1 MKRRIPQ
8 VLFYILSVICLAL
21 CISGGVILNREPH
34 EHVAEF
40 VPAAAPTCAVE
51 GNIEHWRCR
60 ECGLRFKDELMLEEI
75 AATDTVIET
84 LPHTEETIQGTPAT
98 CTQTG
103 FSDGK
108 RCTVCNNI
116 TLEQTITPT
125 IPHTEKTIQG
135 TPATCTQ
142 TGLSEGKRCT
152 VCNNITVEQKITPT
166 IPHTEETIQGT
177 PATCTQTG
185 LSEGKRCTVCNN
197 VTKQQTV
204 IPTLPHSEEYVKGF
218 ASTCVK
224 TGLTDGRRC
233 TVCHTI
239 TLEQTVIPLIP
250 HNEIIIK
257 GTPATCT
264 QTGLS
269 EGKRCTV
276 CNNVT
281 VEQTVLALI
290 AHTPAHMEE
299 TQSTCAKRGNI
310 EFWKCGSCK
319 NSFADEACLT
329 KLTEDEIYKP
339 LAEHPYKLCFDDTR
353 HFKLPTCGHDAEE
366 KDGAE
371 HTYNGRTCTD
381 CGFCNY
387 GVVYTLNLDGLSY
400 SVTDLKNPVYKD
412 KIEVYG
418 EYGGLP
424 VTEIAQN
431 AFYNDYISALTLPDS
446 ITKIC
451 KGAIYNCDYLTALH
465 IPKNATLIQGAVTD
479 CDGLEEL
486 TVAAENASYVSVNNC
501 IIHKSSKTL
510 ILGCKN
516 SAIPADGSV
525 TSIGNYAFDGCGGLT
540 EISIPNSVTSIG
552 NYAFRNCTNITEIS
566 IPGSV
571 TNIGNYAFYSCNILN
586 LNIADGV
593 KNIGNYAFCYCSKLT
608 QITLPESVKAIGS
621 DAFSHCTKLTTINI
635 PESITAI
642 SSYTFHY
649 CVNLTAISLPE
660 SIKSIGFGAYK
671 NCTSLT
677 TISIPAS
684 VETIGAYSFA
694 DCTNL
699 SEINMQSGVTR
710 INGNAFNDCTSLKK
724 VNFPATVEYIAS
736 DAFINCGG
744 LEELTV
750 ETGNINYSG
759 VNNCI
764 IDKRSGALILGCK
777 NSVIPSDGSVTSIG
791 EYAFR
796 GCTQLISIHIPA
808 SVTTIAGG
816 AFTGMTSLGEITVAP
831 ENSNYYVKD
840 NCLIEKSSKTLVLGC
855 KGSIVPTDG
864 SVTEIGDYA
873 FDGCIELTDITIPKS
888 LTHIGYSAFKN
899 TDVKNL
905 YLEDLE
911 SWLKVTFGSAS
922 DVYLC
927 SPLQKGGNIYVN
939 GELLTEFTVPDGI
952 DAIPAYAL
960 YNCLSLTKIVIPN
973 HVKEVNNA
981 FSGCA
986 NVNEI
991 IVGDGITSLFN
1002 IRNFKNLKTITLGN
1016 GITEIRT
1023 NTFLSLTQLSSVT
1036 LGENITEIGAMA
1048 FARCSSLTQ
1057 LTFNKNLQTIGSNA
1071 FRLCS
1076 GLTQIEL
1083 PDSLQSLGAYV
1094 FADCTSLTTVTLP
1107 QGVDKLNYTFRNCT
1121 ALKNV
1126 YFKGTREQWEAI
1138 PKSNWDYGTGEYTIH
1153 FIDGT
1158 TLNKGEA

>member
-1 MKRRIPQ
+1 MKRKIPQ

-21 CISGGVILNREPH
+21 CISGGVILNRENH

-75 AATDTVIET
+75 AAADTVIET

-103 FSDGK
+103 LSDGR
-108 RCTVCNNI
+108 RCTTCNN
-116 TLEQTITPT
+116 
-125 IPHTEKTIQG
+125 
-135 TPATCTQ
+135 
-142 TGLSEGKRCT
+142 
-152 VCNNITVEQKITPT
+152 VTVEQTITPT

-185 LSEGKRCTVCNN
+185 LSDGKRCTVCNN
-197 VTKQQTV
+197 ITKQQTV

-239 TLEQTVIPLIP
+239 TLEQTEIPLIP
-250 HNEIIIK
+250 HNETIIK

-264 QTGLS
+264 QTGIS
-269 EGKRCTV
+269 DGKRCTL
-276 CNNVT
+276 CRAVT

-319 NSFADEACLT
+319 NSFAEEACVT

-339 LAEHPYKLCFDDTR
+339 LAAHPYKLCFDDTR

-371 HTYNGRTCTD
+371 HTYDGRTCTD

-387 GVVYTLNLDGLSY
+387 GVVYTLNTDGLSY
-400 SVTDLKNPVYKD
+400 SVTDLKSTANRD
-412 KIEVYG
+412 EIEVYA

-431 AFYNDYISALTLPDS
+431 AFNTEHITALTLPDS

-451 KGAIYNCDYLTALH
+451 KGAIDNCNYLTALH
-465 IPKNATLIQGAVTD
+465 VPKNATLIQGAVTD
-479 CDGLEEL
+479 CYSLEEL

-516 SAIPADGSV
+516 SIIPANGSVTKIGDYAFEGCAYLYEISIPDCV
-525 TSIGNYAFDGCGGLT
+525 TSIGDYAFKD
-540 EISIPNSVTSIG
+540 
-552 NYAFRNCTNITEIS
+552 CTNITEIS
-566 IPGSV
+566 IPDSV
-571 TNIGNYAFYSCNILN
+571 TTIGNYAFYSCNLLN

-593 KNIGNYAFCYCSKLT
+593 KNIGNYAFRYCSKLT
-608 QITLPESVKAIGS
+608 QITLPESVKSIGS
-621 DAFSHCTKLTTINI
+621 YAFS
-635 PESITAI
+635 
-642 SSYTFHY
+642 
-649 CVNLTAISLPE
+649 
-660 SIKSIGFGAYK
+660 

-684 VETIGAYSFA
+684 VETIGSSAFEN
-694 DCTNL
+694 CVNL
-699 SEINMQSGVTR
+699 SEINLQSGVTR
-710 INGNAFNDCTSLKK
+710 INANAFKNCKSLKK
-724 VNFPATVEYIAS
+724 VNFPASVEYIAS

-750 ETGNINYSG
+750 EAGNINYSG

-764 IDKRSGALILGCK
+764 IDKRSDTLILGCK

-864 SVTEIGDYA
+864 SVTKIGNYA

-888 LTHIGYSAFKN
+888 LTHIGISAFNN

-911 SWLKVTFGSAS
+911 SWLKVIFRNADG
-922 DVYLC
+922 VYPC
-927 SPLQKGGNIYVN
+927 SPLQNGGNIYVN

-952 DAIPAYAL
+952 DEIPRYAF

-973 HVKEVNNA
+973 HVKEVNSA
-981 FSGCA
+981 FYGCA

-991 IVGDGITSLFN
+991 IVGDGITDWNYYSS
-1002 IRNFKNLKTITLGN
+1002 FKKLKTITLGK

-1023 NTFLSLTQLSSVT
+1023 NAFLSLTQLSSVT
-1036 LGENITEIGAMA
+1036 LGENITEIGSNA
-1048 FARCSSLTQ
+1048 FMRCSSLTQ
-1057 LTFNKNLQTIGSNA
+1057 LTLNKNLQTIGNNA

-1076 GLTQIEL
+1076 GLTEIEL
-1083 PDSLQSLGAYV
+1083 PDSLQSLGSYV
-1094 FADCTSLTTVTLP
+1094 FSNCTSLTTVTIP
-1107 QGVDKLNYTFRNCT
+1107 QGVDKLYSTFRNCT
-1121 ALKNV
+1121 ALKDI

-1138 PKSNWDYGTGEYTIH
+1138 PKSNWDYGAGEYTIH

>member
-21 CISGGVILNREPH
+21 CISGGVILNRETH

-51 GNIEHWRCR
+51 GNIAHWRCR

-75 AATDTVIET
+75 AAADTVIET
-84 LPHTEETIQGTPAT
+84 LPHTEEIIQGTPATCTQTGLSDGKRCTVCNNITLEQKITPTIPHTEETIQGTPAT

-103 FSDGK
+103 LSD
-108 RCTVCNNI
+108 
-116 TLEQTITPT
+116 
-125 IPHTEKTIQG
+125 
-135 TPATCTQ
+135 
-142 TGLSEGKRCT
+142 GKRCT
-152 VCNNITVEQKITPT
+152 VCNNITVEQTITPT
-166 IPHTEETIQGT
+166 IPHTEEIIQGT

-250 HNEIIIK
+250 HNETIIK

-400 SVTDLKNPVYKD
+400 SVTDLKSTVYKD
-412 KIEVYG
+412 EIEVYG

-431 AFYNDYISALTLPDS
+431 AFYNKYITALTLPDS
-446 ITKIC
+446 ITKIY
-451 KGAIYNCDYLTALH
+451 KNAIYNCNYLTALH
-465 IPKNATLIQGAVTD
+465 IPKNATLIQGAVTA

-516 SAIPADGSV
+516 SIIPTDGSVTKIGDYAFDGCEYLKEISIPDCV
-525 TSIGNYAFDGCGGLT
+525 TSIGNYALK
-540 EISIPNSVTSIG
+540 
-552 NYAFRNCTNITEIS
+552 NCINITEIS

-571 TNIGNYAFYSCNILN
+571 TTIGNYAFYSCKILN
-586 LNIADGV
+586 LYIADGV
-593 KNIGNYAFCYCSKLT
+593 KNIGNYAFSYCSKLT
-608 QITLPESVKAIGS
+608 QITLPESIKTIGS
-621 DAFSHCTKLTTINI
+621 DAFRS
-635 PESITAI
+635 
-642 SSYTFHY
+642 
-649 CVNLTAISLPE
+649 
-660 SIKSIGFGAYK
+660 
-671 NCTSLT
+671 CTSLT

-684 VETIGAYSFA
+684 VETIGSYAFEN
-694 DCTNL
+694 CTNL

-710 INGNAFNDCTSLKK
+710 INGNAFNDCTSLKR

-750 ETGNINYSG
+750 ETGNINYLG

-816 AFTGMTSLGEITVAP
+816 AFTGMTSLGEITVEP

-922 DVYLC
+922 GVYLC

-939 GELLTEFTVPDGI
+939 GELLTEFTAPDGI
-952 DAIPAYAL
+952 DEIPGYAFD
-960 YNCLSLTKIVIPN
+960 NCLSLTKIVIPN
-973 HVKEVNNA
+973 HVKEIASYA
-981 FSGCA
+981 FDNCT

-1023 NTFLSLTQLSSVT
+1023 NAFLSLTQLSSVT

-1057 LTFNKNLQTIGSNA
+1057 LTFNKNLQTIGNNA

-1094 FADCTSLTTVTLP
+1094 FADCTSLKTVTIS
-1107 QGVDKLNYTFRNCT
+1107 QGVDKLNGTFRNCT
-1121 ALKNV
+1121 ALKDV

>member
-21 CISGGVILNREPH
+21 CISGGVILNRENH

-60 ECGLRFKDELMLEEI
+60 ECGLRFKDELTLEEI
-75 AATDTVIET
+75 AAADTVIEA
-84 LPHTEETIQGTPAT
+84 LPHTEEI
-98 CTQTG
+98 
-103 FSDGK
+103 
-108 RCTVCNNI
+108 
-116 TLEQTITPT
+116 
-125 IPHTEKTIQG
+125 IQG

-142 TGLSEGKRCT
+142 TGLSDGKRCT
-152 VCNNITVEQKITPT
+152 VCK
-166 IPHTEETIQGT
+166 
-177 PATCTQTG
+177 
-185 LSEGKRCTVCNN
+185 N

-224 TGLTDGRRC
+224 TGLSDGRRCTVCNHVTVEQTITPTIPHTEETIQGTPATCTQTGLSDGKRCTVCKNVTKQQTVIPTLPHSEEYVKGFASTCVKTGLSDGRRC

-239 TLEQTVIPLIP
+239 TLEQTEIPLIP
-250 HNEIIIK
+250 HNETIIK

-264 QTGLS
+264 QTGIS
-269 EGKRCTV
+269 DGKRCTV
-276 CNNVT
+276 CRTVT

-319 NSFADEACLT
+319 NGFAEEACVT

-371 HTYNGRTCTD
+371 HTYDGRTCTD

-387 GVVYTLNLDGLSY
+387 GVVYTLNTDGLSY
-400 SVTDLKNPVYKD
+400 SVTDLKSTANRD
-412 KIEVYG
+412 EIEVYA

-431 AFYNDYISALTLPDS
+431 AFNTEYITALTLPDS

-451 KGAIYNCDYLTALH
+451 KGAIDNCNYLTALH
-465 IPKNATLIQGAVTD
+465 VPKNATLIQGAVTD
-479 CDGLEEL
+479 CDALVEL

-516 SAIPADGSV
+516 SIIPANGSV
-525 TSIGNYAFDGCGGLT
+525 TKIGDYAFDGCGGLT

-566 IPGSV
+566 IPDSV
-571 TNIGNYAFYSCNILN
+571 TTIGNYAFYSCNLLN

-593 KNIGNYAFCYCSKLT
+593 KNIGNYAFRYCSKLT
-608 QITLPESVKAIGS
+608 QITLPESVKSIGS
-621 DAFSHCTKLTTINI
+621 YAFSNCTSLTTINI
-635 PESITAI
+635 PANVTAI
-642 SSYTFHY
+642 NSYTFNN
-649 CVNLTAISLPE
+649 CGSLTTISLPE
-660 SIKSIGFGAYK
+660 NIKSIGFGAFE
-671 NCTSLT
+671 N
-677 TISIPAS
+677 
-684 VETIGAYSFA
+684 
-694 DCTNL
+694 CTNL

-710 INGNAFNDCTSLKK
+710 INANAFKNCKSLKK
-724 VNFPATVEYIAS
+724 VNFPASVEYIAS
-736 DAFINCGG
+736 DVFINCGG

-750 ETGNINYSG
+750 EAGNINYSG

-764 IDKRSGALILGCK
+764 IDKRSDTLILGCK

-864 SVTEIGDYA
+864 SVTKIGNYA

-888 LTHIGYSAFKN
+888 LTHIGISAFNN

-911 SWLKVTFGSAS
+911 SWLKVTFRNADG
-922 DVYLC
+922 VYLC
-927 SPLQKGGNIYVN
+927 SPLQNGGNIYVN

-952 DAIPAYAL
+952 DEIPMYAF

-973 HVKEVNNA
+973 HVKEVNSA
-981 FSGCA
+981 FYGCA

-991 IVGDGITSLFN
+991 IVGDGITDWNYYSS
-1002 IRNFKNLKTITLGN
+1002 FKKLKTITLGK

-1023 NTFLSLTQLSSVT
+1023 NAFLSLTQLSSVT
-1036 LGENITEIGAMA
+1036 LGENITEIGSNA
-1048 FARCSSLTQ
+1048 FMRCSSLTQ
-1057 LTFNKNLQTIGSNA
+1057 LTLNKNLQTIGNNA

-1076 GLTQIEL
+1076 GLTEIEL
-1083 PDSLQSLGAYV
+1083 PDSLQSLGSYV
-1094 FADCTSLTTVTLP
+1094 FSNCTCLTTVTIP
-1107 QGVDKLNYTFRNCT
+1107 QGVDKLYSTFSNCS
-1121 ALKNV
+1121 ALKDI

>member
-1 MKRRIPQ
+1 MKRKIPQ

-21 CISGGVILNREPH
+21 CISGGVILNRENH

-75 AATDTVIET
+75 AAADTVIET

-103 FSDGK
+103 LSDGR
-108 RCTVCNNI
+108 RCTTCNN
-116 TLEQTITPT
+116 
-125 IPHTEKTIQG
+125 
-135 TPATCTQ
+135 
-142 TGLSEGKRCT
+142 
-152 VCNNITVEQKITPT
+152 VTVEQTITPT

-185 LSEGKRCTVCNN
+185 LSDGKRCTVCNN
-197 VTKQQTV
+197 ITKQQTV

-239 TLEQTVIPLIP
+239 TLEQTEIPLIP
-250 HNEIIIK
+250 HNETIIK

-264 QTGLS
+264 QTGIS
-269 EGKRCTV
+269 DGKRCTL
-276 CNNVT
+276 CRAVT

-319 NSFADEACLT
+319 NSFAEEACVT

-339 LAEHPYKLCFDDTR
+339 LAAHPYKLCFDDTR

-371 HTYNGRTCTD
+371 HTYDGRTCTD

-387 GVVYTLNLDGLSY
+387 GVVYTLNTDGLSY
-400 SVTDLKNPVYKD
+400 SVTDLKSTANRD
-412 KIEVYG
+412 EIEVYA

-431 AFYNDYISALTLPDS
+431 AFNTEYITALTLPDS

-451 KGAIYNCDYLTALH
+451 KGAIDNCNYLTALH
-465 IPKNATLIQGAVTD
+465 VPKNATLIQGAVTD
-479 CDGLEEL
+479 CYSLEEL

-516 SAIPADGSV
+516 SIIPANGSVTKIGDYAFEGCAYLYEISIPDCV
-525 TSIGNYAFDGCGGLT
+525 TSIGDYAFKD
-540 EISIPNSVTSIG
+540 
-552 NYAFRNCTNITEIS
+552 CTNITEIS
-566 IPGSV
+566 IPDSV
-571 TNIGNYAFYSCNILN
+571 TTIGNYAFYSCNLLN

-593 KNIGNYAFCYCSKLT
+593 KNIGNYAFRYCSKLT
-608 QITLPESVKAIGS
+608 QITLPESVKSIGS
-621 DAFSHCTKLTTINI
+621 YAFS
-635 PESITAI
+635 
-642 SSYTFHY
+642 
-649 CVNLTAISLPE
+649 
-660 SIKSIGFGAYK
+660 

-684 VETIGAYSFA
+684 VETIGSSAFEN
-694 DCTNL
+694 CTNL

-710 INGNAFNDCTSLKK
+710 INANAFKNCKSLKK
-724 VNFPATVEYIAS
+724 VNFPASVEYIAS

-750 ETGNINYSG
+750 EAGNINYSG

-764 IDKRSGALILGCK
+764 IDKRSDTLILGCK

-864 SVTEIGDYA
+864 SVTKIGNYA

-888 LTHIGYSAFKN
+888 LTHIGISAFNN

-911 SWLKVTFGSAS
+911 SWLKVTFRNADG
-922 DVYLC
+922 VYLC
-927 SPLQKGGNIYVN
+927 SPLQNGGNIYVN

-952 DAIPAYAL
+952 DEIPRYAF

-973 HVKEVNNA
+973 HVKEVNSA
-981 FSGCA
+981 FYGCA

-991 IVGDGITSLFN
+991 IVGDGITDWNYYSS
-1002 IRNFKNLKTITLGN
+1002 FKKLKTITLGK

-1023 NTFLSLTQLSSVT
+1023 NAFLSLTQLSSVT
-1036 LGENITEIGAMA
+1036 LGENITEIGSNA
-1048 FARCSSLTQ
+1048 FMRCSSLTQ
-1057 LTFNKNLQTIGSNA
+1057 LTLNKNLQTIGNNA

-1076 GLTQIEL
+1076 GLTEIEL
-1083 PDSLQSLGAYV
+1083 PDSLQSLGSYV
-1094 FADCTSLTTVTLP
+1094 FSNCTCLTTVTIP
-1107 QGVDKLNYTFRNCT
+1107 QGVDKLYSTFSNCS
-1121 ALKNV
+1121 ALKDI
-1126 YFKGTREQWEAI
+1126 YFNGTREQWEAI